1 MLQRLQN
8 ESRHRGLRSDK
19 KARDDTLEGRKSYFT
34 LCLFTLASLQS
45 ILSMPRHYICKHLA
59 RIEFPMYLSILELKE
74 ICTGF
79 GRETISFHIV
89 ESKFHS
95 LFLHIDA
102 TANKVYLARYITVFH
117 SINPKLRAR
126 QKDTLCCTT
135 ANNVLNTF
143 CILPKFQYFS
153 VSFHQLKKRSAR
165 QKDFTLCQLTLGPL
179 QTILYIDN
187 QS

>member
-1 MLQRLQN
+1 M
-8 ESRHRGLRSDK
+8 
-19 KARDDTLEGRKSYFT
+19 EGRKSYLT

-117 SINPKLRAR
+117 SINPK
-126 QKDTLCCTT
+126 
-135 ANNVLNTF
+135 
-143 CILPKFQYFS
+143 
-153 VSFHQLKKRSAR
+153 
-165 QKDFTLCQLTLGPL
+165 TLCQTKRHSLLHHCK
-179 QTILYIDN
+179 QCSEHILYPAKVSIFLCFISSTQKTLRDKKISLCVN
-187 QS
+187 